1 MKVERYDTSNNE
13 KRVSVT
19 SCPQTTTLSTS
30 YSLRTSPSSSKTT
43 TISSIPQPL
52 LSPVVGTSLYDSTF
66 PKQLGYTS
74 YLKRV
79 TPDFSLPFIVSVD
92 VYQLDHS
99 LQFYI
104 VINTMHLSDYQSMQH
119 THYSLQF
126 QHSNYSNQFDR
137 KNSDIGYSVLKF
149 VVPIN
154 TPFNR
159 NQQISFILSDL
170 QNHLSYNLIAFI
182 RFPNPNPLPLGVC
195 AYVSD
200 YNSIE
205 ELRMWISFY
214 RVQRVSLVIL
224 YVSVPMPELEWEF
237 HDLIESGY
245 LQLVDFTW
253 PRQSVFNH
261 IQYSNQ
267 QAQINSCFYHYKYEV
282 KSLILCDTDEFVY
295 SERFP
300 SNLPQLVSLLEEKY
314 STFDVFHVSV

>member
-1 MKVERYDTSNNE
+1 M
-13 KRVSVT
+13 SVT

-149 VVPIN
+149 VVPID

-170 QNHLSYNLIAFI
+170 QNKITYNLIAYI
-182 RFPNPNPLPLGVC
+182 RFPNPNPLPVGVC
-195 AYVSD
+195 AYASD

-214 RVQRVSLVIL
+214 RVQKV
-224 YVSVPMPELEWEF
+224 
-237 HDLIESGY
+237 
-245 LQLVDFTW
+245 
-253 PRQSVFNH
+253 
-261 IQYSNQ
+261 
-267 QAQINSCFYHYKYEV
+267 
-282 KSLILCDTDEFVY
+282 
-295 SERFP
+295 
-300 SNLPQLVSLLEEKY
+300 
-314 STFDVFHVSV
+314 

>member
-1 MKVERYDTSNNE
+1 M
-13 KRVSVT
+13 SVT

-52 LSPVVGTSLYDSTF
+52 LSLVVGTSLYDSTF

-159 NQQISFILSDL
+159 NQQISFFLIFKTIYPTISSLSFDSPIL
-170 QNHLSYNLIAFI
+170 
-182 RFPNPNPLPLGVC
+182 
-195 AYVSD
+195 
-200 YNSIE
+200 
-205 ELRMWISFY
+205 
-214 RVQRVSLVIL
+214 IL
-224 YVSVPMPELEWEF
+224 FLLECVPMY
-237 HDLIESGY
+237 LITIRSKSYECGFRSI
-245 LQLVDFTW
+245 
-253 PRQSVFNH
+253 VFRECH
-261 IQYSNQ
+261 W
-267 QAQINSCFYHYKYEV
+267 
-282 KSLILCDTDEFVY
+282 
-295 SERFP
+295 
-300 SNLPQLVSLLEEKY
+300 
-314 STFDVFHVSV
+314 